1 MEVDN
6 NVLVERLEGVTRLI
20 NEQQNS
26 ITKLV
31 NERFAENEKSHSNI
45 LAQTCKTNGRV
56 SGLENF
62 KNKVIGALIAMNII
76 ILPVVFIVISKWLEG
91 K

>member
-6 NVLVERLEGVTRLI
+6 NVLVERLEGVTKLI
-20 NEQQNS
+20 NEKF
-26 ITKLV
+26 T
-31 NERFAENEKSHSNI
+31 ENEKSHSAI

-56 SGLENF
+56 NDLEGI
-62 KNKVIGALIAMNII
+62 KNKLVGALIMTNIVV
-76 ILPVVFIVISKWLEG
+76 LPIVYMMISNWLN